1 MTKLTPLIALTAF
14 ACCSAASAHDAVSFV
29 RHEAVNFRD
38 LDVTTT
44 EGVQVLFQRIS
55 DAASRV
61 CSDPRLDLLPDSRPQ
76 YVQCVNNA
84 MAGAIATIDRPT
96 LTAMAAKHGKSQT
109 Q

>member
-14 ACCSAASAHDAVSFV
+14 ACCSAASAHDSVS
-29 RHEAVNFRD
+29 FRD
-38 LDVTTT
+38 LDVNTLQ
-44 EGVQVLFQRIS
+44 GVQVLFQRIS

-76 YVQCVNNA
+76 YVQCVDNA

-96 LTAMAAKHGKSQT
+96 LTALAAKHGIHPTTGTTS
-109 Q
+109 